1 MTESGSWPGQRGE
14 SGGQER
20 DEDRESIHEDLPH
33 IFRIAAQP
41 TRKEGGLPGPCGFL
55 CLL

>member
-55 CLL
+55 